1 MKESK
6 NYSAQKFIKIIVTV
20 LFTNKKI
27 PQYVLKFIMDQGKA
41 ENKQEK
47 FKKYISFIKQNHNTD
62 ELYQY
67 TLNNYNTTANFDM
80 YIEKCL
86 YID

>member
-1 MKESK
+1 
-6 NYSAQKFIKIIVTV
+6 
-20 LFTNKKI
+20 
-27 PQYVLKFIMDQGKA
+27 MDQGKA